1 VLEEVLLEVVVL
13 LRRTFPNGIP
23 EADYPALL
31 VVLSEELAE
40 ENLGKVVEEFTGR
53 NQYLAIYDAV
63 RAQTTMPP
71 DHHDVDRVRD
81 LLAAHGWTSED

>member
-1 VLEEVLLEVVVL
+1 MLEEVLLEVVAL
-13 LRRTFPNGIP
+13 LRRTFPGGVP

-53 NQYLAIYDAV
+53 NEHLAIYDAV
-63 RAQTTMPP
+63 GAQTTKPP
-71 DHHDVDRVRD
+71 DRRDVDRVRD
-81 LLAAHGWTSED
+81 LLTAHGWTSED